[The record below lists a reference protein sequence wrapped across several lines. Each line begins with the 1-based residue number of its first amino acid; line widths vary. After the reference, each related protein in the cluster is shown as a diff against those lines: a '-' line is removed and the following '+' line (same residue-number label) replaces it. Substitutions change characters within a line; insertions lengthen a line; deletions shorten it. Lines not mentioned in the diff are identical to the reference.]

1 MERRWF
7 PDFEKQTETESE
19 RVREKQ
25 IKDSKKEIKK
35 TGKEKSA
42 ISGERRAKPGPR
54 PFFSVSLTFFAH
66 WSRMLYEVHSSVKLH
81 FLSCVRYIS
90 EGPHAHITNSFEGT
104 YLSLVTGQ

>member
-7 PDFEKQTETESE
+7 PDFEKQTETERE

-42 ISGERRAKPGPR
+42 ISGERRGPR

-66 WSRMLYEVHSSVKLH
+66 WSRMLYEVHSCVKLH
-81 FLSCVRYIS
+81 FLSCVRDIS
-90 EGPHAHITNSFEGT
+90 EGLHAHITNSFEGT